1 MESDLFDPYERL
13 VSIEILGQRREV
25 PERNTLL
32 RCFQFLSMQTISYG
46 DFCWNG
52 DCTNCQFWYR
62 EPAEPDA
69 PDKTALACR
78 AVVREGMVITKLSRF
93 VELEGINRRAVA
105 EDREDDDEDEDD
117 NNDED
122 NDGTRDEET

>member
-13 VSIEILGQRREV
+13 VSIEILGHTREV

-32 RCFQFLSMQTISYG
+32 RCFQFLSMRTISYG

-62 EPAEPDA
+62 EQSGGGDGDEA

-93 VELEGINRRAVA
+93 VELEGINRDAA
-105 EDREDDDEDEDD
+105 
-117 NNDED
+117 
-122 NDGTRDEET
+122 GEEEK